1 LVRFIRIVFYY
12 LAKQAE
18 KQSGDNP
25 VVKNVVRAAECVLA
39 CIEKICDY
47 INQSAYAY
55 MAVSGDSFCS
65 SALSAFIL
73 NLKHMGKFVFANL
86 LAKMFIIIGK
96 ISITAI
102 NIVSF
107 YYIMKFGTKNL
118 EEGDN

>member
-1 LVRFIRIVFYY
+1 
-12 LAKQAE
+12 
-18 KQSGDNP
+18 
-25 VVKNVVRAAECVLA
+25 
-39 CIEKICDY
+39 
-47 INQSAYAY
+47 